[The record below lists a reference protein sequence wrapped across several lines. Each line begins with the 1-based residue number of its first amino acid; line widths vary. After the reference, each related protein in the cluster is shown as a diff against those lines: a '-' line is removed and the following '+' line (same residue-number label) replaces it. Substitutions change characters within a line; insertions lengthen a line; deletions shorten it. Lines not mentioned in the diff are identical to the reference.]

1 MNLFVLYAGL
11 TSLIRKAKGK
21 RKNESSDVKAEPAM
35 KALKKNDIIIQYK
48 ALQEKHKIL
57 EEQNAILVQENKNNI
72 EAIILLEET
81 VNILENKRYKV

>member
-1 MNLFVLYAGL
+1 MVYTAN
-11 TSLIRKAKGK
+11 TKGK
-21 RKNESSDVKAEPAM
+21 RKSESADVKAEPAM

-72 EAIILLEET
+72 EAMILLEET
-81 VNILENKRYKV
+81 VNLLENEKGPK